1 MSDHE
6 AADAAVAASQPVD
19 TEQNITAEEP
29 KAQADITAEASAP
42 AGDNLENDLFGDDD
56 DEEEEQV
63 RVNKRSSNRQET
75 EEADNPVSAARADE
89 DDDDDEDE
97 GIRRK
102 VRRPRQ
108 RVASASASPPPA
120 GSNGLTAP
128 PPLEP
133 SSPVRGGDDR
143 SDRSSRSGSPY
154 GREGSQELDEDA
166 RRQLEYKEDEEEDLP
181 ADDNIEVAHLSLP
194 QLPVRRTKEH
204 WLARI
209 PHFLRYVTT
218 PFDANTWDEEHE
230 EKLLLDEGFNSGF
243 GNDVGAASLLR
254 TSNTIRWRYTDQVD
268 DDGAKV
274 PESNARIVRWSD
286 GTMSLQVGS
295 ELFDITQQTEKGR
308 VSTANTGA
316 NTPLMAS
323 ASSQAAGPSS
333 SSQQLLSQAT
343 QSMPMGS
350 SGSSNRPAQSLSYL
364 VVPHAREQI
373 MEAQG
378 PIAGSLAFTPADTQS
393 ETHRRIAKA
402 LRFQKTARVVATAAD
417 AGALDPEVE
426 KARIEKELKDAE
438 KKRIRERQKADRK
451 SGKFDDDMFDVD
463 SRRRSRYVGGRKVGA
478 GPRNADYY
486 SDESDLGG
494 ADDVVGARGGSKR
507 GAAQRYA
514 EEDDDGFIVDDEGD
528 DDEDG
533 EGNGRGAGRRKKKRS
548 SDDDDG
554 MEVDDEPDEMELAE
568 QKIEE
573 AERARKKA
581 AAAAAAGGDAR
592 AEKPRRPEPAF
603 SSDEDE
609 QDAEGEDDAQA
620 GSQTIAKKKR
630 IIESDDE

>member
-1 MSDHE
+1 MSDQE
-6 AADAAVAASQPVD
+6 AGRSPAADAEQTVATPIPQQAGD
-19 TEQNITAEEP
+19 T
-29 KAQADITAEASAP
+29 AP
-42 AGDNLENDLFGDDD
+42 APTESNGDDLENDLFGDDD
-56 DEEEEQV
+56 DDDDGEQI
-63 RVNKRSSNRQET
+63 RLTQRNAFRQQ
-75 EEADNPVSAARADE
+75 EASTTQASAKD
-89 DDDDDEDE
+89 DVDDDDEDE
-97 GIRRK
+97 GVRRK

-108 RVASASASPPPA
+108 RVASNSASPAPT
-120 GSNGLTAP
+120 GSNGLAAP
-128 PPLEP
+128 APLDP
-133 SSPVRGGDDR
+133 SSPVRGQGDDR

-154 GREGSQELDEDA
+154 DREGSQDLDEEA

-181 ADDNIEVAHLSLP
+181 ADDNIEVAHLALP

-218 PFDANTWDEEHE
+218 PFDPSTWDEDKE
-230 EKLLLDEGFNSGF
+230 EQMLLNEGFNSQF
-243 GNDVGAASLLR
+243 GSDIGAASLLR

-268 DDGAKV
+268 EDGAKI

-308 VSTANTGA
+308 VGTTDTGT
-316 NTPLMAS
+316 NTPQMAS
-323 ASSQAAGPSS
+323 SSQAAGPSS
-333 SSQQLLSQAT
+333 QLLSQAT
-343 QSMPMGS
+343 QTMPMGS

-364 VVPHAREQI
+364 VVPHEREEV
-373 MEAQG
+373 MESQG
-378 PIAGSLAFTPADTQS
+378 PIAGTLAFTPADTQS

-402 LRFQKTARVVATAAD
+402 LRFQKTARVVATAAG

-438 KKRIRERQKADRK
+438 KKRVRERQKADRK

-463 SRRRSRYVGGRKVGA
+463 SRRRSRYVGGRKTGA

-494 ADDVVGARGGSKR
+494 AADQVAMGGSKR
-507 GAAQRYA
+507 SAASAAQRYA
-514 EEDDDGFIVDDEGD
+514 EDDDDGFIVDDEGD
-528 DDEDG
+528 DDED
-533 EGNGRGAGRRKKKRS
+533 EDGNGGRSGGGKRKKKRS
-548 SDDDDG
+548 SDDEDA

-581 AAAAAAGGDAR
+581 AARESG

-609 QDAEGEDDAQA
+609 QDAETDKDAQA
-620 GSQTIAKKKR
+620 ASQSIAKKKR

>member
-6 AADAAVAASQPVD
+6 AAAD
-19 TEQNITAEEP
+19 TTAEVAPAVETQETLTSGDAP
-29 KAQADITAEASAP
+29 SPAPVTAEP
-42 AGDNLENDLFGDDD
+42 AGDNLEDALFGDDD
-56 DEEEEQV
+56 GEEEEQV
-63 RVNKRSSNRQET
+63 RVAKRNTNRQ
-75 EEADNPVSAARADE
+75 
-89 DDDDDEDE
+89 DDDQAENVAPVNNNDNDDQDDEDE

-108 RVASASASPPPA
+108 RVASASASPSPT

-128 PPLEP
+128 LPLDP

-154 GREGSQELDEDA
+154 GRQGSQELDEDA

-218 PFDANTWDEEHE
+218 PFEPNTWDEEQE
-230 EKLLLDEGFNSGF
+230 EKTLLEEGFNSGF

-268 DDGAKV
+268 EDGAKV

-308 VSTANTGA
+308 VSTANTGT
-316 NTPLMAS
+316 NTPQQLS
-323 ASSQAAGPSS
+323 TSSQTAGPSS
-333 SSQQLLSQAT
+333 SSSQLFSQAT
-343 QSMPMGS
+343 QTMPMGS

-364 VVPHAREQI
+364 VVPHEREQV
-373 MEAQG
+373 MESQG

-402 LRFQKTARVVATAAD
+402 LRFQKTARVVATAAGE
-417 AGALDPEVE
+417 GALDPEVE
-426 KARIEKELKDAE
+426 KARIEKDLKDAE

-463 SRRRSRYVGGRKVGA
+463 SRRRSRYVGGRKMGA

-494 ADDVVGARGGSKR
+494 AAEENVGRGAGGKR
-507 GAAQRYA
+507 AAAQRYA

-528 DDEDG
+528 DDEEDG
-533 EGNGRGAGRRKKKRS
+533 DGNGRGAGRRKKKRS
-548 SDDDDG
+548 SEDEDA

-581 AAAAAAGGDAR
+581 AAGGEAR
-592 AEKPRRPEPAF
+592 EKPRRPEPAF

-609 QDAEGEDDAQA
+609 QDAEGEDDHQA

>member
-1 MSDHE
+1 MSDQE
-6 AADAAVAASQPVD
+6 TADNAVAAQDGVIA
-19 TEQNITAEEP
+19 EQTSTTAEEVVATP
-29 KAQADITAEASAP
+29 AE
-42 AGDNLENDLFGDDD
+42 DNLEDALFGDD

-63 RVNKRSSNRQET
+63 HAVQRNRPTRNDEVT
-75 EEADNPVSAARADE
+75 ERDAG
-89 DDDDDEDE
+89 DDDEDDEDE
-97 GIRRK
+97 GVHRK
-102 VRRPRQ
+102 VRRSRQ
-108 RVASASASPPPA
+108 RVASASASPPPV

-128 PPLEP
+128 PPLDA
-133 SSPVRGGDDR
+133 SSPMDVHDGR

-154 GREGSQELDEDA
+154 ARQGSQDLDEDA
-166 RRQLEYKEDEEEDLP
+166 RRQLEYKEDDEDDLQP
-181 ADDNIEVAHLSLP
+181 DDNIEVAHLALP

-218 PFDANTWDEEHE
+218 PFDADSWDEEQE
-230 EKLLLDEGFNSGF
+230 EKMLLEEGFNSGF

-268 DDGAKV
+268 EDGARV

-308 VSTANTGA
+308 VSTANTGTS
-316 NTPLMAS
+316 TPQPGT
-323 ASSQAAGPSS
+323 SSQAAGSS
-333 SSQQLLSQAT
+333 SRLLSQAT

-350 SGSSNRPAQSLSYL
+350 SGSSDRPAQSLSYL
-364 VVPHAREQI
+364 VVPHEREQI
-373 MEAQG
+373 MESQG
-378 PIAGSLAFTPADTQS
+378 PIAGTLAFTPADTQS

-402 LRFQKTARVVATAAD
+402 LRFQKTARVVATAAG

-451 SGKFDDDMFDVD
+451 SGKFDDDTFDVD
-463 SRRRSRYVGGRKVGA
+463 ARRRSRYVAARKSGGGA
-478 GPRNADYY
+478 RNAGYY

-494 ADDVVGARGGSKR
+494 VAEELGGRSGSKR
-507 GAAQRYA
+507 GGAASQRYA
-514 EEDDDGFIVDDEGD
+514 EDDDDGFIVDDEGD
-528 DDEDG
+528 DDDDQDG
-533 EGNGRGAGRRKKKRS
+533 QGRGGGRRKKKRS
-548 SDDDDG
+548 SDDEDA

-581 AAAAAAGGDAR
+581 AAGDSKS
-592 AEKPRRPEPAF
+592 KPRRPDPAF
-603 SSDEDE
+603 SSDEDD
-609 QDAEGEDDAQA
+609 QDADADDDTPAAQDA
-620 GSQTIAKKKR
+620 SQPIAKKKR
-630 IIESDDE
+630 IIESDEE

>member
-1 MSDHE
+1 MSDQE
-6 AADAAVAASQPVD
+6 ATASPAAAPQMAVVDQAASLAGGESEVQSTDAAPAA
-19 TEQNITAEEP
+19 AE
-29 KAQADITAEASAP
+29 TTSN
-42 AGDNLENDLFGDDD
+42 NLEDALFGDDD
-56 DEEEEQV
+56 DEEEQV
-63 RVNKRSSNRQET
+63 RAVQPSSNTQNDAAE
-75 EEADNPVSAARADE
+75 SAPAAN
-89 DDDDDEDE
+89 DDDDEDDEDE
-97 GIRRK
+97 GIHRK

-108 RVASASASPPPA
+108 RVASNSASPPPA
-120 GSNGLTAP
+120 ATNGLTAP
-128 PPLEP
+128 PPLDP
-133 SSPVRGGDDR
+133 SSPPRGGAG

-154 GREGSQELDEDA
+154 GREGSQEMDDET
-166 RRQLEYKEDEEEDLP
+166 RRQLEYKEDEDEDLQP
-181 ADDNIEVAHLSLP
+181 DDNIEVAHLALP

-218 PFDANTWDEEHE
+218 PFDSDTWDEEQE
-230 EKLLLDEGFNSGF
+230 EDMLREEGFNSGF

-254 TSNTIRWRYTDQVD
+254 TSNTIRWRYTDLVD
-268 DDGAKV
+268 EDGARV

-308 VSTANTGA
+308 VSTANTGT
-316 NTPLMAS
+316 NTPQLGS
-323 ASSQAAGPSS
+323 SSQSAGPSTS
-333 SSQQLLSQAT
+333 LLSQAT

-364 VVPHAREQI
+364 VVPHEREEV
-373 MEAQG
+373 MESQG

-402 LRFQKTARVVATAAD
+402 LRFQKTARVVATAAGE
-417 AGALDPEVE
+417 GALDPEVE
-426 KARIEKELKDAE
+426 KARIEKDLKDAE

-451 SGKFDDDMFDVD
+451 SGKFDDDMFDIE
-463 SRRRSRYVGGRKVGA
+463 SRRRSRYVGGRKLGA

-486 SDESDLGG
+486 SDESDVGA
-494 ADDVVGARGGSKR
+494 ADDGARVGSKR
-507 GAAQRYA
+507 GGAASQRYA

-528 DDEDG
+528 DDEDEDG
-533 EGNGRGAGRRKKKRS
+533 GRGAGRRRKKRA
-548 SDDDDG
+548 SDDEDG

-568 QKIEE
+568 RKIEE

-581 AAAAAAGGDAR
+581 AAGGGEAK
-592 AEKPRRPEPAF
+592 EKSRRPEPSF

-609 QDAEGEDDAQA
+609 QDAAGEDGAQA

-630 IIESDDE
+630 IIESDEE

>member
-6 AADAAVAASQPVD
+6 GAVSPSVAAP
-19 TEQNITAEEP
+19 A
-29 KAQADITAEASAP
+29 AEAEQTTVAREE
-42 AGDNLENDLFGDDD
+42 AVQLGETATEAVEAARDNLEDTLFGEEED
-56 DEEEEQV
+56 EEEQV
-63 RVNKRSSNRQET
+63 QAVRRSSDRQEDGP
-75 EEADNPVSAARADE
+75 ERRPAANDE
-89 DDDDDEDE
+89 DEEDDEDE

-108 RVASASASPPPA
+108 RVASASASPPPT

-128 PPLEP
+128 PPLDP
-133 SSPVRGGDDR
+133 SSPVGGIDGR
-143 SDRSSRSGSPY
+143 SDRSSRSASPY
-154 GREGSQELDEDA
+154 GREVSQEMDEEA
-166 RRQLEYKEDEEEDLP
+166 RRQLEYKEDEEEDLQP
-181 ADDNIEVAHLSLP
+181 DDNIEVAHLALP

-218 PFDANTWDEEHE
+218 PFDPNTWDEEQE
-230 EKLLLDEGFNSGF
+230 EKMLLEEGFNSGF

-254 TSNTIRWRYTDQVD
+254 TSNTIRWRYTDEVD
-268 DDGAKV
+268 EDGAKV
-274 PESNARIVRWSD
+274 PMSNARIVRWSD

-308 VSTANTGA
+308 VSNADTGT
-316 NTPLMAS
+316 NTPQMGS
-323 ASSQAAGPSS
+323 SSQAAGPSS
-333 SSQQLLSQAT
+333 QLLSQAT

-364 VVPHAREQI
+364 VVPHKREQV

-402 LRFQKTARVVATAAD
+402 LRFQKTARVVATAAG

-451 SGKFDDDMFDVD
+451 SGKFDDDMFDIE
-463 SRRRSRYVGGRKVGA
+463 SRRKTRYVAGRKSGA
-478 GPRNADYY
+478 GPRNTDYY

-494 ADDVVGARGGSKR
+494 AADEFAGRGGGKR
-507 GAAQRYA
+507 GATQRYA
-514 EEDDDGFIVDDEGD
+514 EDDDDGFIVDDEGD
-528 DDEDG
+528 EDEDEDG
-533 EGNGRGAGRRKKKRS
+533 RGGRGGSGRRKKKRS
-548 SDDDDG
+548 TDDEDA
-554 MEVDDEPDEMELAE
+554 MQVDDEPDEMELAE

-581 AAAAAAGGDAR
+581 AAAESKD
-592 AEKPRRPEPAF
+592 KPRRPEPAF
-603 SSDEDE
+603 SSDDDE
-609 QDAEGEDDAQA
+609 QQAEGEDEAQA

>member
-6 AADAAVAASQPVD
+6 AAD
-19 TEQNITAEEP
+19 T
-29 KAQADITAEASAP
+29 AP
-42 AGDNLENDLFGDDD
+42 AVESKEPTSVEPTTASTAKEAPARPAKNNLEDALFGDDD
-56 DEEEEQV
+56 DDDEEQV
-63 RVNKRSSNRQET
+63 RAVQRNSNRQSD
-75 EEADNPVSAARADE
+75 EAAERSAPVNGGGD
-89 DDDDDEDE
+89 DDDDDEEDQA
-97 GIRRK
+97 IRRK

-108 RVASASASPPPA
+108 RVASASASPPPT

-128 PPLEP
+128 PPLDP
-133 SSPVRGGDDR
+133 SSPVRAGDDR
-143 SDRSSRSGSPY
+143 SDRSSRSASPY
-154 GREGSQELDEDA
+154 GRGGSQELDDDA
-166 RRQLEYKEDEEEDLP
+166 RRQLEYKEDDEEDLQP
-181 ADDNIEVAHLSLP
+181 DDNIEVAHLALP

-218 PFDANTWDEEHE
+218 PFDADTWDDEQE
-230 EKLLLDEGFNSGF
+230 EKMLLDEGFNSGF

-268 DDGAKV
+268 EDGAKV

-308 VSTANTGA
+308 VSTVNTGT
-316 NTPLMAS
+316 NTPQQIGS
-323 ASSQAAGPSS
+323 SSQAAGPSS
-333 SSQQLLSQAT
+333 QLLSQAT

-350 SGSSNRPAQSLSYL
+350 SGSANRPAQSLSYL
-364 VVPHAREQI
+364 VVPHEREQVI
-373 MEAQG
+373 ESQG
-378 PIAGSLAFTPADTQS
+378 AIAGSLAFTPADTQS

-402 LRFQKTARVVATAAD
+402 LRFQKTARVVATAAG

-438 KKRIRERQKADRK
+438 KKRIRERQKEDRK

-463 SRRRSRYVGGRKVGA
+463 ARRRSRYTSGRKAGA
-478 GPRNADYY
+478 GPRTADYY
-486 SDESDLGG
+486 SDESDLGAAADEVGGRG
-494 ADDVVGARGGSKR
+494 ASKR
-507 GAAQRYA
+507 AAASQRYA
-514 EEDDDGFIVDDEGD
+514 EDDDDGFIVDDEGD
-528 DDEDG
+528 EDEDDDG
-533 EGNGRGAGRRKKKRS
+533 QGRGGAGGRRKKKRS
-548 SDDDDG
+548 SEDEDA

-581 AAAAAAGGDAR
+581 AAGEAKD
-592 AEKPRRPEPAF
+592 KPRRPEPAF

-609 QDAEGEDDAQA
+609 QDAEGEDDAAQSS
-620 GSQTIAKKKR
+620 SQTIAKKKR
-630 IIESDDE
+630 IIESDEE

>member
-6 AADAAVAASQPVD
+6 DVNNVAAVEAPVRSPEDAVTAPAASSK
-19 TEQNITAEEP
+19 EAAEP
-29 KAQADITAEASAP
+29 TGA
-42 AGDNLENDLFGDDD
+42 NLEDALFGDDD
-56 DEEEEQV
+56 EEEQPV
-63 RVNKRSSNRQET
+63 RAAQRSN
-75 EEADNPVSAARADE
+75 ADQNDDAATTAAAANDDVDE
-89 DDDDDEDE
+89 DDEDE

-108 RVASASASPPPA
+108 RVDSASASPPPT
-120 GSNGLTAP
+120 GSDGPTAP
-128 PPLEP
+128 PPLDP
-133 SSPVRGGDDR
+133 SSPVRGGDAR

-154 GREGSQELDEDA
+154 AREGSQDMDEDA
-166 RRQLEYKEDEEEDLP
+166 RRQLEYKEDEEEDLQP
-181 ADDNIEVAHLSLP
+181 DDNIEVAHLSLP

-218 PFDANTWDEEHE
+218 PFDPNTWDEEQE
-230 EKLLLDEGFNSGF
+230 ETMLLEEGFNAGF

-268 DDGAKV
+268 EDGARV

-308 VSTANTGA
+308 VSTANTGT
-316 NTPLMAS
+316 NKPQLST
-323 ASSQAAGPSS
+323 QAAGPSS
-333 SSQQLLSQAT
+333 SLLSQAT

-364 VVPHAREQI
+364 VVPHEREQV
-373 MEAQG
+373 MESQG

-402 LRFQKTARVVATAAD
+402 LRFQKSARVVASVSA
-417 AGALDPEVE
+417 AGALDPEVQ
-426 KARIEKELKDAE
+426 KAKIEKELKEAE
-438 KKRIRERQKADRK
+438 KKRIREREKADRK

-463 SRRRSRYVGGRKVGA
+463 ARRRSRYAGGRKMGA
-478 GPRNADYY
+478 GPRGNDYY
-486 SDESDLGG
+486 SDESDVAG
-494 ADDVVGARGGSKR
+494 ALEEVGARSGSKR
-507 GAAQRYA
+507 GAASQRYA

-528 DDEDG
+528 DDEDEDG
-533 EGNGRGAGRRKKKRS
+533 HRRGGADGGRRKKKRS
-548 SDDDDG
+548 SDDEDA

-568 QKIEE
+568 AKIEE
-573 AERARKKA
+573 AARARKKA
-581 AAAAAAGGDAR
+581 AASEGR
-592 AEKPRRPEPAF
+592 EKPRRPEPAF

-609 QDAEGEDDAQA
+609 QDAEGEDDAAQ
-620 GSQTIAKKKR
+620 GSSQTIAKKKR
-630 IIESDDE
+630 IIESDEE

>member
-1 MSDHE
+1 MSDQE
-6 AADAAVAASQPVD
+6 ATSSAAADNQAVD
-19 TEQNITAEEP
+19 TTQQTVTADEQT
-29 KAQADITAEASAP
+29 AQAETAAP
-42 AGDNLENDLFGDDD
+42 QTSQTAGNDLEDALFGDDD
-56 DEEEEQV
+56 DEEEQV
-63 RVNKRSSNRQET
+63 RPVQRSSARQDD
-75 EEADNPVSAARADE
+75 EAEKPVATAANDD

-97 GIRRK
+97 GVRRK

-128 PPLEP
+128 PPFDP
-133 SSPVRGGDDR
+133 SSPVRGGADDR

-166 RRQLEYKEDEEEDLP
+166 RRQLEYKEDEEEDLQP
-181 ADDNIEVAHLSLP
+181 DDNIEVAQVALP

-218 PFDANTWDEEHE
+218 PFDADTWDEGQE
-230 EKLLLDEGFNSGF
+230 EKTLLEEGFNSGF

-254 TSNTIRWRYTDQVD
+254 TSNTIRWRYTDQLD
-268 DDGAKV
+268 QDGARV

-308 VSTANTGA
+308 VSTATNTGT
-316 NTPLMAS
+316 NTPQMGS
-323 ASSQAAGPSS
+323 SSQAAGPSS
-333 SSQQLLSQAT
+333 QLLSQAT

-350 SGSSNRPAQSLSYL
+350 SGSSNRPAQSLAYL
-364 VVPHAREQI
+364 VVPHEREQV

-378 PIAGSLAFTPADTQS
+378 PIAGTLSFTPADTQS

-402 LRFQKTARVVATAAD
+402 LRFQKTARVVATAAGE
-417 AGALDPEVE
+417 GALDPEVE
-426 KARIEKELKDAE
+426 KARTEKELKDAE

-451 SGKFDDDMFDVD
+451 SGKFDDDMFDIE
-463 SRRRSRYVGGRKVGA
+463 SRRRSRYVAGRKTGA
-478 GPRNADYY
+478 GPRNTDYY

-494 ADDVVGARGGSKR
+494 AADDVGGRSGSKR
-507 GAAQRYA
+507 GLASQRYA

-528 DDEDG
+528 DDEDD
-533 EGNGRGAGRRKKKRS
+533 GNGQGRGAGRRKKKRP
-548 SDDDDG
+548 SDDEDA

-568 QKIEE
+568 RKIEE

-581 AAAAAAGGDAR
+581 AATGGESK
-592 AEKPRRPEPAF
+592 EKPRRPEPAF

-609 QDAEGEDDAQA
+609 QDAAGEDDAQA
-620 GSQTIAKKKR
+620 GSQAIARKKR
-630 IIESDDE
+630 IIESDEE

>member
-1 MSDHE
+1 MSDQE
-6 AADAAVAASQPVD
+6 SSSNTAAAVAA
-19 TEQNITAEEP
+19 
-29 KAQADITAEASAP
+29 ASPTSAGEDAVTAP
-42 AGDNLENDLFGDDD
+42 ASLAKDNLEDALFGDDD
-56 DEEEEQV
+56 EEDEPV
-63 RVNKRSSNRQET
+63 RAVQRGNGRQK
-75 EEADNPVSAARADE
+75 DE
-89 DDDDDEDE
+89 DQPATADIGDDDEDDEDE

-108 RVASASASPPPA
+108 RVDSASVSPGPT

-128 PPLEP
+128 PPLDP
-133 SSPVRGGDDR
+133 SSPVRGGDAR

-154 GREGSQELDEDA
+154 GREGSQEMDEDA

-181 ADDNIEVAHLSLP
+181 ADDNIEVAHLALP

-218 PFDANTWDEEHE
+218 PFDPSTWDEEQE
-230 EKLLLDEGFNSGF
+230 ETMLLDEGFNAGF

-268 DDGAKV
+268 EDGAKV

-308 VSTANTGA
+308 VSTTNTGT
-316 NTPLMAS
+316 NTPQLNS
-323 ASSQAAGPSS
+323 NSQSTGPSTS
-333 SSQQLLSQAT
+333 LLKQAT

-364 VVPHAREQI
+364 VVPHEREQV

-402 LRFQKTARVVATAAD
+402 LRFQKTARVVASNARE
-417 AGALDPEVE
+417 GALDPEVE

-438 KKRIRERQKADRK
+438 KKRIREREKADRK
-451 SGKFDDDMFDVD
+451 SGKLDDDMYDVD
-463 SRRRSRYVGGRKVGA
+463 ARRRSRYAGGRKMGA
-478 GPRNADYY
+478 GPRNTDYY

-494 ADDVVGARGGSKR
+494 AADEVGGRSASKR
-507 GAAQRYA
+507 GAASQRYA

-528 DDEDG
+528 DDEDEDG
-533 EGNGRGAGRRKKKRS
+533 GRRGGADGGRRKKKRS
-548 SDDDDG
+548 SEDEDA
-554 MEVDDEPDEMELAE
+554 MEVDTEPDEMELAE
-568 QKIEE
+568 AKIEE

-581 AAAAAAGGDAR
+581 AAGEGK
-592 AEKPRRPEPAF
+592 EKRRPEPAF
-603 SSDEDE
+603 SSDEEDE
-609 QDAEGEDDAQA
+609 QDAEGEDDAAQ
-620 GSQTIAKKKR
+620 GSSQTIAKKKR
-630 IIESDDE
+630 IIESDEE

>member
-1 MSDHE
+1 MSDQEATNSAAAGDQAINNTHESTTVDEQTSQAE
-6 AADAAVAASQPVD
+6 AAAPETLQTTGNGLEDA
-19 TEQNITAEEP
+19 
-29 KAQADITAEASAP
+29 
-42 AGDNLENDLFGDDD
+42 LFGDDD
-56 DEEEEQV
+56 DDEEEPARPVQ
-63 RVNKRSSNRQET
+63 RNRNRQDDKVEK
-75 EEADNPVSAARADE
+75 PAATAANDD
-89 DDDDDEDE
+89 DDDDDENE
-97 GIRRK
+97 GVRRK

-108 RVASASASPPPA
+108 RVDSASASPPPA
-120 GSNGLTAP
+120 GSKGLTAP
-128 PPLEP
+128 PPLDL
-133 SSPVRGGDDR
+133 SSPDHGGGAGGR
-143 SDRSSRSGSPY
+143 SDRSSRSGSPF
-154 GREGSQELDEDA
+154 GREGSQELDEEA
-166 RRQLEYKEDEEEDLP
+166 RRQLEYKEDEEGDLQP
-181 ADDNIEVAHLSLP
+181 DDNIEVAHLALP

-218 PFDANTWDEEHE
+218 PFDADTWDEEQE
-230 EKLLLDEGFNSGF
+230 EKALLEEGFNSQF

-268 DDGAKV
+268 QDGARI

-308 VSTANTGA
+308 VSTATNTGT
-316 NTPLMAS
+316 NTPQMGS
-323 ASSQAAGPSS
+323 SSQAAGPSS
-333 SSQQLLSQAT
+333 QLLSQAT

-364 VVPHAREQI
+364 VVPHEREQV

-378 PIAGSLAFTPADTQS
+378 PIAGSLAFTPADIQS

-402 LRFQKTARVVATAAD
+402 LRFQKTARVVVTAAGE
-417 AGALDPEVE
+417 GALDPEVE

-451 SGKFDDDMFDVD
+451 SGKFDDDMFDIE
-463 SRRRSRYVGGRKVGA
+463 SRRRSRYVAGRKTGA
-478 GPRNADYY
+478 GPRNTNYY
-486 SDESDLGG
+486 SDESDLDGA
-494 ADDVVGARGGSKR
+494 ADDVGGRSGSKR
-507 GAAQRYA
+507 GVASQRYA

-528 DDEDG
+528 EDEDDG
-533 EGNGRGAGRRKKKRS
+533 KGHGRGSGRRKKKRS
-548 SDDDDG
+548 SDDEDA

-581 AAAAAAGGDAR
+581 AAAGGGESK
-592 AEKPRRPEPAF
+592 EKRRPEPAF

-609 QDAEGEDDAQA
+609 QNAEGEDGQA
-620 GSQTIAKKKR
+620 GSQAIARKKR
-630 IIESDDE
+630 IIESDEE